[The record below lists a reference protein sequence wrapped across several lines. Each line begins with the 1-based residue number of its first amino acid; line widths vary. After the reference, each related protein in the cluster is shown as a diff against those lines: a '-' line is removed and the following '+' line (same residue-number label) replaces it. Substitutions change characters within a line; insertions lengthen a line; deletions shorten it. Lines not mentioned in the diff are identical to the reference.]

1 MSYRF
6 AGKNGGH
13 ACRWQASA
21 NTEEELIAKVS
32 EHVKKKHN
40 VQMMTSTIANWVRA
54 NQSGN

>member
-1 MSYRF
+1 VATP
-6 AGKNGGH
+6 AGRH
-13 ACRWQASA
+13 ACRWPASS

-32 EHVKKKHN
+32 EHVKEKHN